1 MIRLSDQRNL
11 PVRKRP
17 IVYSLASMLKTRT
30 LDYCIQNCKS
40 KPCNCYGIEM
50 STIFPF
56 IGIKKCL
63 DTFIGLKRQIS
74 EVCLP

>member
-1 MIRLSDQRNL
+1 MS
-11 PVRKRP
+11 

-40 KPCNCYGIEM
+40 KSSNCYGIEM

-56 IGIKKCL
+56 IGI
-63 DTFIGLKRQIS
+63 S
-74 EVCLP
+74 NV